1 MPGEVLAAS
10 AVALVDAAFAIV
22 VGNQWVARRRTY
34 QAAWLAALIMAAI
47 AAASYVL
54 FLLLGRP
61 AIFFRLYY
69 LFGAALNVAFLGLG
83 SLFLAT
89 GRSLRPLVVVLVAAS
104 VLTAALIFSAPVD
117 PIALAATSGAG
128 ANVFST
134 GPWLIMLVLLNT
146 FGTVCLVGVALQSAW
161 ASWRRTGSLERAL
174 PNVVIALGAL
184 TIAAAG
190 SLARFSGAGGFWLTM
205 LTGWIVMFIGFLL
218 ANRVAGRRRAT
229 VASAQQSAA
238 SP

>member
-205 LTGWIVMFIGFLL
+205 LTGWIVMFVGFLL
-218 ANRVAGRRRAT
+218 ANRLAGRRRAT
-229 VASAQQSAA
+229 VATVQPSAVR
-238 SP
+238 P